1 MTNPCIYLRDSNGK
15 VIMGMRMLKSG
26 ITKFG
31 KLWDVEATEEYANR
45 PVPTE
50 EEMTLILKKADLIEN
65 EYFRLRAKA
74 IVGLAKI
81 FGKRRIELSYL
92 EMADIY
98 VENGMLYITFTIAKK
113 HKKGKSQY
121 TEHLKRI
128 GDLSLPL
135 KTYSEI
141 EAEWQE
147 WTRTPEGIKTK
158 IVKRPKMT
166 PLTDK
171 YALLI
176 LDYFQYVTEH
186 YPDSKFLFPSGK
198 ALFGNCNL
206 TKECANYMI
215 FPDKSLS
222 GRQILNI
229 IKELDAQVWTHL
241 FRKQKGTE
249 TAKKYGRTLE
259 AVYMVKDTLD
269 LSRVETAMHYIEE
282 NAPKLETG
290 ET

>member
-1 MTNPCIYLRDSNGK
+1 
-15 VIMGMRMLKSG
+15 MGIRTLKNG
-26 ITKFG
+26 ITKYG
-31 KLWDVEATEEYANR
+31 KLWDIEATEEYANR
-45 PVPTE
+45 PVPTDQ
-50 EEMTLILKKADLIEN
+50 EMTQILKQADLIEN

-74 IVGLAKI
+74 IIGLLKI
-81 FGKRRIELSYL
+81 FGKRRIELSFL

-113 HKKGKSQY
+113 HKRGKSQFIEY
-121 TEHLKRI
+121 LKRI
-128 GDLSLPL
+128 GDLSLPS

-141 EAEWQE
+141 ESEWKE
-147 WTRTPEGIKTK
+147 WTKTPEGINTK

-176 LDYFQYVTEH
+176 LDYFQYVQKH
-186 YPDSKFLFPSGK
+186 FPASKFLFPSGK

-206 TKECANYMI
+206 TKGCADYMI
-215 FPDKSLS
+215 FPDKALS

-229 IKELDAQVWTHL
+229 IKELDTQVWTHL

-259 AVYMVKDTLD
+259 AVFMVKDTLD
-269 LSRVETAMHYIEE
+269 LSRTETAMHYIEE

-290 ET
+290 EI